1 MLAVPEI
8 DMIAAAFTFGVAAS
22 MKAVVE
28 VDNSAVPDQLRSKFG
43 TLSSQTCVPYLR
55 EIPVKLVRAD
65 YVGLV
70 TESAR
75 RSSLRN
81 PSLVRKIIKTESV
94 PHKREAHPHCA
105 LVRYTERFA
114 GSRVIPILCVVLLH

>member
-75 RSSLRN
+75 RSSLMN
-81 PSLVRKIIKTESV
+81 PSLVRKIIKTDSFLTSA
-94 PHKREAHPHCA
+94 RLIRTAHWFDIPGDLHG
-105 LVRYTERFA
+105 A
-114 GSRVIPILCVVLLH
+114 GSPRYCS